1 MAKLIALYV
10 LNSYRDDI
18 SIDTLSGFISD
29 NGWVPYLEIKGA
41 IIDLEAAGMV
51 AAVPRP
57 FGQSY
62 RITMLGEETAETF
75 REQLR
80 QSMRNDIDAKLAE
93 KRDEFI
99 ALSRDFGDW
108 DMQHDGTYKV
118 TLSVAEGDRLIF
130 SMMIVLPDI
139 ETAKEAVKNWRCDA
153 PDIYAFAFGKL
164 FSTAE

>member
-1 MAKLIALYV
+1 MGA
-10 LNSYRDDI
+10 I
-18 SIDTLSGFISD
+18 SR
-29 NGWVPYLEIKGA
+29 NQGA

-99 ALSRDFGDW
+99 ALSRYFGDW

-164 FSTAE
+164 FSTAK

>member
-62 RITMLGEETAETF
+62 RITMLGEETAEA
-75 REQLR
+75 
-80 QSMRNDIDAKLAE
+80 IDAQ
-93 KRDEFI
+93 R
-99 ALSRDFGDW
+99 
-108 DMQHDGTYKV
+108 Y
-118 TLSVAEGDRLIF
+118 
-130 SMMIVLPDI
+130 
-139 ETAKEAVKNWRCDA
+139 RCKA
-153 PDIYAFAFGKL
+153 GGK
-164 FSTAE
+164 AR